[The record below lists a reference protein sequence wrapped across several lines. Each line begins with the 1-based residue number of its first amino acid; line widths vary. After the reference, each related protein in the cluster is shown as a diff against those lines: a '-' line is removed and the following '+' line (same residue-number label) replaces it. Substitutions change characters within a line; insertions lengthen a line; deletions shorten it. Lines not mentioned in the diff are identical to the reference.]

1 MSVGPV
7 VLNGM
12 IQRTQDVGALKQQED
27 SRPTVE
33 PQSIQPH
40 LKTQE
45 HRQLNQVNHANN
57 AEEHEK
63 RYDAKEKG
71 SNEYEG
77 QQKKK
82 KKPEKKGNGKVIS
95 KQESGHFDIKI

>member
-1 MSVGPV
+1 M
-7 VLNGM
+7 
-12 IQRTQDVGALKQQED
+12 
-27 SRPTVE
+27 
-33 PQSIQPH
+33 
-40 LKTQE
+40 
-45 HRQLNQVNHANN
+45 NHANN

-82 KKPEKKGNGKVIS
+82 KKPEKKENGKVIS

>member
-27 SRPTVE
+27 SRPMVE
-33 PQSIQPH
+33 QQSIQAH
-40 LKTQE
+40 MKTQE
-45 HRQLNQVNHANN
+45 HRQFNQVNHANN

>member
-27 SRPTVE
+27 SRSMVE
-33 PQSIQPH
+33 QQSIQAH
-40 LKTQE
+40 MKTQE

-82 KKPEKKGNGKVIS
+82 KKPETKENGKVVS